1 MSWSKTELG
10 FGKPPRPPRFP
21 TSIPLECSVKEKR
34 CLNVLKQKKQT
45 NKQTNKKTK
54 NKQTNKNRSK
64 LMLD

>member
-34 CLNVLKQKKQT
+34 CLNVLKQKKTNQT
-45 NKQTNKKTK
+45 NKQKTT
-54 NKQTNKNRSK
+54 KQIKIGVN
-64 LMLD
+64 

>member
-34 CLNVLKQKKQT
+34 CLNVLKQKKKQT
-45 NKQTNKKTK
+45 NKQTK
-54 NKQTNKNRSK
+54 NNQTNKNRSK

>member
-34 CLNVLKQKKQT
+34 CLNVLKQKKP
-45 NKQTNKKTK
+45 NKQTNKQKTT
-54 NKQTNKNRSK
+54 KQIKIGVN
-64 LMLD
+64 

>member
-34 CLNVLKQKKQT
+34 CLNVLKQKKKQT
-45 NKQTNKKTK
+45 NKQKTT
-54 NKQTNKNRSK
+54 KQIKIGVNWS
-64 LMLD
+64 

>member
-34 CLNVLKQKKQT
+34 CFNVLKQKKTKQT
-45 NKQTNKKTK
+45 NKQKTT
-54 NKQTNKNRSK
+54 KQIKIGVN
-64 LMLD
+64 